1 MRKRTGPNTV
11 PWGTPL
17 DTGPYV
23 LMPPGISTNCLRS
36 ERNDAS
42 HMPTCLVI
50 DKFQSAYKCGH
61 STETALLRVYSDIV
75 STIGK
80 GNGSTLVLLD
90 LSAAFDTIDHGNLF
104 TILEKY
110 VGITGSALLF
120 IKSYFSDRS
129 QRTCIESIMSDIVH
143 IVCGV
148 PQGSVLGS
156 LKFCLYLLPL
166 AAILRYHG
174 ISYHIYA
181 DDTQLYLSFKCDNP
195 SATLSKLNKCISDIR
210 VWMIKNQRFKNGIYC
225 IQISTSKT
233 RFE

>member
-1 MRKRTGPNTV
+1 MSFLSKLIEKVIASRI
-11 PWGTPL
+11 
-17 DTGPYV
+17 
-23 LMPPGISTNCLRS
+23 ISHI
-36 ERNDAS
+36 EDHAI
-42 HMPTCLVI
+42 I

-90 LSAAFDTIDHGNLF
+90 LSAAFDTIDHSNLF

-148 PQGSVLGS
+148 PQGSVLGP
-156 LKFCLYLLPL
+156 LKFCIPLLPL
-166 AAILRYHG
+166 
-174 ISYHIYA
+174 
-181 DDTQLYLSFKCDNP
+181 
-195 SATLSKLNKCISDIR
+195 
-210 VWMIKNQRFKNGIYC
+210 
-225 IQISTSKT
+225 
-233 RFE
+233 